1 MKFGEKYY
9 FEKILL
15 HTFGQVLTATD
26 KISFLEEKLTVRLVS
41 IEVWDFLVLLYS
53 LKSFAKVVKHI
64 VVKIHYTRYI
74 LLFCLWRMKSVVKRD
89 IVSKDSNLN

>member
-41 IEVWDFLVLLYS
+41 IEIWDFSVLLYS
-53 LKSFAKVVKHI
+53 LKSFATVVKHI
-64 VVKIHYTRYI
+64 VVKIYYTRYI
-74 LLFCLWRMKSVVKRD
+74 LVLLVTNEIC
-89 IVSKDSNLN
+89 SKTWHSFERF

>member
-41 IEVWDFLVLLYS
+41 IE
-53 LKSFAKVVKHI
+53 I
-64 VVKIHYTRYI
+64 
-74 LLFCLWRMKSVVKRD
+74 
-89 IVSKDSNLN
+89 

>member
-1 MKFGEKYY
+1 MKFGEKYC

-15 HTFGQVLTATD
+15 HTFGQVLTETD
-26 KISFLEEKLTVRLVS
+26 KIFFLEEKLTVRLVS
-41 IEVWDFLVLLYS
+41 IEIWDFSVPLYS
-53 LKSFAKVVKHI
+53 LKSFGKVVKHI
-64 VVKIHYTRYI
+64 VVKIYYTRYI